1 MSKTI
6 VMPDDLFA
14 RLERAAAGAGATPLG
29 WIDRMLPIDTKD
41 RPSPADELPGTMAE
55 RLAGRL
61 GRIGSGTGLPAAD
74 QASES
79 FAEYLL
85 DKQRAGHL

>member
-6 VMPDDLFA
+6 MMPDALFA
-14 RLERAAAGAGATPLG
+14 RLERAAAGVGATPLG
-29 WIDRMLPIDTKD
+29 WIDSMLPMDTNG
-41 RPSPADELPGTMAE
+41 RPSADGLPRTMAE

-74 QASES
+74 EASDS

-85 DKQRAGHL
+85 AKQRAGHL

>member
-6 VMPDDLFA
+6 GMPEDLFTY
-14 RLERAAAGAGATPLG
+14 LNMAAAAEGLTPRL
-29 WIDRMLPIDTKD
+29 WVDNK
-41 RPSPADELPGTMAE
+41 LPGEAQDPGTGTRPRTMAE

-61 GRIGSGTGLPAAD
+61 GRIGSETGHPSAAE
-74 QASES
+74 ASDA

-85 DKQRAGHL
+85 AKQRAGRL

>member
-6 VMPDDLFA
+6 VMPDELFA
-14 RLERAAAGAGATPLG
+14 RLERAAAGVGATPLG
-29 WIDRMLPIDTKD
+29 WIDSMLPMDTNG
-41 RPSPADELPGTMAE
+41 RPSPADGLPSTMAE

-74 QASES
+74 QASDS

-85 DKQRAGHL
+85 AKQRAGHL

>member
-6 VMPDDLFA
+6 KVPEDLFA
-14 RLERAAAGAGATPLG
+14 HLDRAAAAEGLTPRV
-29 WIDRMLPIDTKD
+29 WVDDKVP
-41 RPSPADELPGTMAE
+41 DELLKPGTGARPRTMAE

-61 GRIGSGTGLPAAD
+61 GRIGSETGCPSAA
-74 QASES
+74 QASDS

-85 DKQRAGHL
+85 AKQRAGRL